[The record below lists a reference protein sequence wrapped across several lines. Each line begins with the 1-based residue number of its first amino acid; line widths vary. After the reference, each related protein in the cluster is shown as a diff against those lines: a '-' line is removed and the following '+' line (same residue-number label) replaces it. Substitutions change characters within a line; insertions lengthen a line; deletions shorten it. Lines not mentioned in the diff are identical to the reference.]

1 MAVGSA
7 HCSVFSLQ
15 RSGDSQTELLF
26 LLDLFLLTAAIQL
39 YTIIKSF
46 YSIKRKSIEC
56 WSNLIGMNWLRMLGY
71 TKTFIRQYIKKKKV
85 DEKVSNVTWTWQS
98 LKLWSH
104 ENMNKTSSFLPHTVM
119 LEMSPA
125 LSRSWILDWKTLQ
138 RNNKS
143 DFPQDRDG
151 SGQSGRITLSSA
163 RNKNSRSFLQL
174 IQVSTLWC
182 R

>member
-56 WSNLIGMNWLRMLGY
+56 WSNLIGMNWLRMLGH

-125 LSRSWILDWKTLQ
+125 LSRSWILDWKKHCNATTSQTSL
-138 RNNKS
+138 RTGTG
-143 DFPQDRDG
+143 RG
-151 SGQSGRITLSSA
+151 SQEELHWARPEIKIAEVSS
-163 RNKNSRSFLQL
+163 N
-174 IQVSTLWC
+174 
-182 R
+182 